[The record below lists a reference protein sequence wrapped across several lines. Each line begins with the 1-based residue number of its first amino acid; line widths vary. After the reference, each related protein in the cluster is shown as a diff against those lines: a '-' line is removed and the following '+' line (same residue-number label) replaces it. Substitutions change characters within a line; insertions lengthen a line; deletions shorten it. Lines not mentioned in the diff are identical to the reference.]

1 MAFWTYMLRCADGH
15 FYVGHSDN
23 LEARVAAHQS
33 GTIGGYT
40 HSRRPLE
47 LVWSET
53 FGSREEALAA
63 ERQIKG
69 WSRAKKRAL
78 IDGDW
83 DLISELARCRSRG

>member
-1 MAFWTYMLRCADGH
+1 MLQCADGH
-15 FYVGHSDN
+15 FYVGHSDD

-33 GTIGGYT
+33 GAFGGYT
-40 HSRRPLE
+40 YSRRPVV

-53 FGSREEALAA
+53 FGTREEALAA

-78 IDGDW
+78 IAGDW
-83 DLISELARCRSRG
+83 NLVSELARCWSRE

>member
-1 MAFWTYMLRCADGH
+1 MTFWTYMLQCADGH

-33 GTIGGYT
+33 GASGGYT
-40 HSRRPLE
+40 YSRRPVV

-53 FGSREEALAA
+53 FGTSEEALAA

>member
-1 MAFWTYMLRCADGH
+1 MLQCADGH

-33 GTIGGYT
+33 GAFGGYT
-40 HSRRPLE
+40 YRRRPVV

-53 FGSREEALAA
+53 FGTREEALAA
-63 ERQIKG
+63 ERHIKG
-69 WSRAKKRAL
+69 WSRVKKRAL

-83 DLISELARCRSRG
+83 ELISELSRCRSRG

>member
-1 MAFWTYMLRCADGH
+1 MAFWTYMLQCADGH
-15 FYVGHSDN
+15 FYAGHSDN

-33 GTIGGYT
+33 GAFGGYT
-40 HSRRPLE
+40 YSRRPVA

-53 FGSREEALAA
+53 FGTREEALAA

-83 DLISELARCRSRG
+83 DLISELARCRS